1 MGRCPDYGGT
11 VYMQCSVVAGASY
24 VLLQQLSLAAVR
36 VRECLKNARSSRVVL
51 SVACHA
57 VVRMH
62 SVIRHWLTP
71 QYFLSGEKPTYPPK
85 RMRSGAS
92 ADFVVTRN

>member
-1 MGRCPDYGGT
+1 
-11 VYMQCSVVAGASY
+11 MQCSVVAGASY